1 MAGLIIAGADTAVIA
16 TSTTATVSATYTAGD
31 RIIVWVKYD
40 STTVTAT
47 VADGTH
53 TFTQIGGYALD
64 SVGSRRAAMFEAR
77 GVAGGAFTI
86 TATFSSTVANRAL
99 AYWRGTGLDTSAAQ
113 ASNSSYQ
120 DAATTAANNVT
131 SGSYTPTSQPNVLF
145 GITYNKYAASTITAG
160 TGFTSLGALVNFGTL
175 GGDNSLSEYQRT
187 TSTASTASTFTSSAV
202 DGYLTMG
209 AVFGEAGTGPTITV
223 QPTSKTTNSGS
234 TATFTASASGTGGA
248 ITYQWQDNR
257 TGSFTNVASGGTSA
271 SYTTPA
277 TDATYQGRQYRVV
290 ATDSNGSVTSG
301 TATLG
306 VIGFPLYLWDT
317 SVQSGNDVWLRD
329 PLTAGST
336 TNKTATM
343 AITLDGV
350 TVAAAATL
358 GHTAT
363 MAPTLADITT
373 AISGTIGHS
382 ATSAFTLDDIVFAA
396 SATVTGG
403 ASLTATMAFTLDG
416 VTVASSATAGHI
428 ATMTATLDG
437 VTITSAATA
446 GHSATSAFTLGDISF
461 ASSATAGHTATS
473 AITLDGLTPA
483 INSVTGHPATS
494 AFTLDSITFAAS
506 ATAVSGKSAT
516 LAIVLD
522 DITVNSAVVSGHS
535 ATMAFTLDDVL
546 VAMTATNSNA
556 PPVTAV
562 QDYFIEIRSFTDR
575 RRI

>member
-1 MAGLIIAGADTAVIA
+1 VATFRDVSTNNSAGASKVGLKPAGTQVGDVLYALVINDGGGTGVSVTPPSGWTIYASTDQSTPDGNDQWFYRKDAAVVGGDPASWTWTVSTGNAGVVVVAAWSGASVA
-16 TSTTATVSATYTAGD
+16 TSPV
-31 RIIVWVKYD
+31 
-40 STTVTAT
+40 
-47 VADGTH
+47 VA
-53 TFTQIGGYALD
+53 
-64 SVGSRRAAMFEAR
+64 AR
-77 GVAGGAFTI
+77 P
-86 TATFSSTVANRAL
+86 L
-99 AYWRGTGLDTSAAQ
+99 
-113 ASNSSYQ
+113 
-120 DAATTAANNVT
+120 
-131 SGSYTPTSQPNVLF
+131 
-145 GITYNKYAASTITAG
+145 
-160 TGFTSLGALVNFGTL
+160 
-175 GGDNSLSEYQRT
+175 
-187 TSTASTASTFTSSAV
+187 TSSAEAPYTSSNTTPISGTTTSGITV
-202 DGYLTMG
+202 PSGDSFGLFVLYDQTVQTDTWTSSGYSNSLVERADYANSDWVSVALASIDGAAAGATG
-209 AVFGEAGTGPTITV
+209 AVTFTGTRASGSGQSGYATILFSIPSVFVGPTINT
-223 QPTSKTTNSGS
+223 QPTNQSTNSGS
-234 TATFTASASGTGGA
+234 TATFTASASNSGGA

-257 TGSFTNVASGGTSA
+257 TGSFTNVASGGTSS

-277 TDATYQGRQYRVV
+277 TDATYQGRSYRVV

-301 TATLG
+301 TAQLNVLG
-306 VIGFPLYLWDT
+306 LPVYLWDT
-317 SVQSGNDVWLRD
+317 SVQVGNDVWLRN
-329 PLTAGST
+329 PLIAGST

-350 TVAAAATL
+350 AITAAATL

-373 AISGTIGHS
+373 AFSGTVGHS
-382 ATSAFTLDDIVFAA
+382 ATSAFTLDGITFAA

-416 VTVASSATAGHI
+416 VTVASSATTGHI

-446 GHSATSAFTLGDISF
+446 GHSATSAFTLGDISL
-461 ASSATAGHTATS
+461 AASATAGHSATS
-473 AITLDGLTPA
+473 AITLDG
-483 INSVTGHPATS
+483 
-494 AFTLDSITFAAS
+494 ITFAAS

>member
-1 MAGLIIAGADTAVIA
+1 VAIAITSGTKGAGATTPVTTSAVTTQASGSIFIIGSVFQDTF
-16 TSTTATVSATYTAGD
+16 VSAT
-31 RIIVWVKYD
+31 D
-40 STTVTAT
+40 SKGNTY
-47 VADGTH
+47 
-53 TFTQIGGYALD
+53 TQIGTQVLVDTPNTGNGRVYYDENATGGASHTFSCAYSASGAHTVVAAEITGAALSGALD
-64 SVGSRRAAMFEAR
+64 VSSGAR
-77 GVAGGAFTI
+77 VT
-86 TATFSSTVANRAL
+86 SSPF
-99 AYWRGTGLDTSAAQ
+99 
-113 ASNSSYQ
+113 
-120 DAATTAANNVT
+120 TAAVTPTAGNRLLVAVWFGASSSNPATHNWSAQGFTLLTGADETDGSTTGTASIAWKSVAADGVT
-131 SGSYTPTSQPNVLF
+131 SY
-145 GITYNKYAASTITAG
+145 
-160 TGFTSLGALVNFGTL
+160 
-175 GGDNSLSEYQRT
+175 
-187 TSTASTASTFTSSAV
+187 TAS
-202 DGYLTMG
+202 LT
-209 AVFGEAGTGPTITV
+209 ETGNTTEGGLFLMAFKELLPPAFVV
-223 QPTSKTTNSGS
+223 QPTNQSTNSGS
-234 TATFTASASGTGGA
+234 TATFTASASNSGGA

-257 TGSFTNVASGGTSA
+257 TGSFTNVASGGTSS

-277 TDATYQGRQYRVV
+277 TDATYQGRSYRVV

-301 TATLG
+301 TAQLNVLG
-306 VIGFPLYLWDT
+306 LPVYLWDT
-317 SVQSGNDVWLRD
+317 SVQVGNDVWLRN
-329 PLTAGST
+329 PLIAGST

-350 TVAAAATL
+350 AITAAATL

-373 AISGTIGHS
+373 AFSGTVGHS

-416 VTVASSATAGHI
+416 VTVASSATTGHI

-461 ASSATAGHTATS
+461 ASSATAGHSATS
-473 AITLDGLTPA
+473 AITLDG
-483 INSVTGHPATS
+483 
-494 AFTLDSITFAAS
+494 ITFAAS
-506 ATAVSGKSAT
+506 ATAASGISAT

-522 DITVNSAVVSGHS
+522 DITVNSAVVLGHS